1 MTHFPIILSA
11 PSGGGKTTIARALL
25 ASRKDIG
32 YSVSCTTRQPR
43 GGEVQGRDYYF
54 VSRSEFIAKR
64 ERGEFAESAE
74 VHGNLY
80 GTLRSEV
87 LRVMEAGQHVLMDI
101 DVQGASQFTRVFPQS
116 VTIFILPPSAEVLL
130 ERLRLRQTESAQ
142 QLADRLQSA
151 LQELQAVDEYEY
163 VIVNEKLDQAIARI
177 ASILDAEV
185 SSRER
190 VVGLRTQVAQLI
202 DQLEREIESR
212 TNSEGKRKKK

>member
-1 MTHFPIILSA
+1 MNQFPIILSA

-25 ASRKDIG
+25 ARRRDIG

-43 GGEVQGRDYYF
+43 EGEKQGKDYYF
-54 VSRSEFIAKR
+54 LSRSEFLGKR
-64 ERGEFAESAE
+64 QRDEFAESAE

-87 LRVMEAGQHVLMDI
+87 LRVMQAGQHVLMDV
-101 DVQGASQFTRVFPQS
+101 DVQGASQFTRAFPQS
-116 VTIFILPPSAEVLL
+116 VTIFILPPSADVLL
-130 ERLRLRQTESAQ
+130 DRLRNRQTENPQ

-151 LQELQAVDEYEY
+151 LQELQSVDEYEY
-163 VIVNEKLDQAIARI
+163 VVVNDNLDQAIARI
-177 ASILDAEV
+177 EAIVDAEV

-190 VVGLRTQVAQLI
+190 VAGLRTQVAKLI

-212 TNSEGKRKKK
+212 RNGEGKRK

>member
-1 MTHFPIILSA
+1 VTHFPIILSA
-11 PSGGGKTTIARALL
+11 PSGGGKTTIAKALL

-130 ERLRLRQTESAQ
+130 ERLRMRQTESAQ

-163 VIVNEKLDQAIARI
+163 VIVNEKLDQAVGKI

-212 TNSEGKRKKK
+212 TNSEGKRKKQ